1 MLRLETSVLSDG
13 DRMVLPP
20 RSLSE
25 AVREAQV
32 YALSGIP
39 PYAQRGM
46 TLAQALRYARQQ
58 GLKRPSQGEVQRSL
72 LSTLRP
78 WPSALKVSGS
88 IQVQSAVRSGRLRK
102 QLL

>member
-1 MLRLETSVLSDG
+1 MLRLETKISVPG

-25 AVREAQV
+25 AAREAQI
-32 YALSGIP
+32 YALSGVP
-39 PYAQRGM
+39 PHAQRGM

-58 GLKRPSQGEVQRSL
+58 GLMRPSQGEVQRSF

-78 WPSALKVSGS
+78 
-88 IQVQSAVRSGRLRK
+88 
-102 QLL
+102 